1 MASNGAGVTEARQ
14 IEADGPV
21 PCSGGPYPNPHATRA
36 PLDEARRLGISPRR
50 MVCTGA
56 RGRGG
61 PRGPAA
67 VRARPDEAAAGGLG
81 RRSFAAL
88 AAGLLAGC
96 STLRATPPVTPT
108 EEDVAWSW
116 QEVLRARVDERGR
129 VDFRRLAAAR
139 GPLDNVV
146 AGIARRAPGNEP
158 AAFPTRRGVLAFH
171 VNAYNALAMYA
182 VLRAGIPAHLDPLD
196 RLDLFRLTE
205 VVVGGRALSLR
216 TYKDEVIRPLGDA
229 RVHFALNDMAVS
241 SPRLPR
247 EPFTAAGLDEELDR
261 AAREFFTDPRNV
273 RPDPARRVVRLS
285 GLLDRYRA
293 DFPAG
298 APGLIAYANR
308 YRPRGTALPPD
319 RGGEFLPFDWTLN
332 AQPAPGA

>member
-1 MASNGAGVTEARQ
+1 MART
-14 IEADGPV
+14 GP
-21 PCSGGPYPNPHATRA
+21 G
-36 PLDEARRLGISPRR
+36 E
-50 MVCTGA
+50 
-56 RGRGG
+56 
-61 PRGPAA
+61 AA
-67 VRARPDEAAAGGLG
+67 VPRLG

-88 AAGLLAGC
+88 AAGSLAGC
-96 STLRATPPVTPT
+96 ATLRATPPVAPT
-108 EEDVAWSW
+108 EADAAWSW

-139 GPLDNVV
+139 GPLDIV
-146 AGIARRAPGNEP
+146 AADIARRAPDSEP
-158 AAFPTRRGVLAFH
+158 AAFPTRRSALAFH

-182 VLRAGIPAHLDPLD
+182 VLRAGIPERLDPLD
-196 RLDLFRLTE
+196 RLDLFRLTH
-205 VVVGGRALSLR
+205 VVVGGRELSLR
-216 TYKDEVIRPLGDA
+216 AYKDEVIRPLGDE

-261 AAREFFTDPRNV
+261 AAREFFADPRNV

-285 GLLDRYRA
+285 GLLDRHRA
-293 DFPAG
+293 SFPAG

-308 YRPRGTALPPD
+308 HRPRGAALPPD
-319 RGGEFLPFDWTLN
+319 WAVEFLPFDWTLN